1 MSDHLSLALETLAPS
16 LAASTRAQLMTQ
28 LADSA
33 TALADALPRLKIVVA
48 LLESMNA
55 SDDVIAAA
63 IVHAAGAP
71 RDGLPESWRTLVDG
85 LDADARIRE
94 IHAARSDA
102 LDPEPLRR
110 LLLAMLD
117 DLRVVPV
124 ILAKQLASLRLAIAA
139 DDESQEDLAHL
150 TRAIHAPLANRLGI
164 WQLKW
169 ELEDLAFRVLEP
181 EAYRRLA
188 RSMDGTR
195 RARQAHIE
203 LVKTSLQE
211 ALRTH
216 GFDAEISGR
225 PKHLY
230 SIWKKMHRKNVALEA
245 LQDLSAVRVL
255 VNSVSDCYAVLGLV
269 HATWTPVPGAFDD
282 YIARPKN
289 NDYQSLHTAII
300 GPEGRIVEVQI
311 RTRDMHAAAELG
323 IAAHWRYKEGGPG
336 DPTLER
342 KVAWMRQLLE
352 RGEDEP
358 DQGFGGA
365 LASELVEDRVYVL
378 TPKGAVLD
386 LPHGATPLDFAY
398 RVHTD
403 VGHRCIGAKVDGR
416 IVPLDTALATGQR
429 VEIMTGKEIAPRR
442 DWLMPGNRFLASG
455 RSREKVRTWFR
466 KLDRERNV
474 NEGRDIV
481 DRALKRSGFT
491 HADLTALLPEFNVVD
506 LNELFERVAL
516 GEASQSAILRALAR
530 AAEPPSAET
539 EPSLPKF
546 TELPSRQPNSA
557 QGIRVGGIDNVLT
570 SIAQCCQPV
579 AGEHVAGYFTK
590 MQGLRIHRA
599 DCVEFERLAM
609 REPERV
615 VPVAWGD
622 AMPKQAVAITVEAED
637 RKWLVRDIVNLMSQ
651 LGVDVGAINSRA
663 LGRSG
668 RLGVEMQVQVRD
680 YGQLAL
686 VLDKLSSVAGV
697 EDVRRQS
704 RLAH

>member
-1 MSDHLSLALETLAPS
+1 MSDALNLDLQTLTPSLEAEARLALVRHLQGREVELAQVRPA
-16 LAASTRAQLMTQ
+16 LTIVIELLQGLNAA
-28 LADSA
+28 D
-33 TALADALPRLKIVVA
+33 
-48 LLESMNA
+48 E
-55 SDDVIAAA
+55 VIAAA
-63 IVHAAGAP
+63 VVHAVDAP
-71 RDGLPESWRTLVDG
+71 REGLPDTWRTLVEG
-85 LDADARIRE
+85 LDADARIRD
-94 IHAARSDA
+94 IHATRSDT

-110 LLLAMLD
+110 LLLAMLQ

-124 ILAKQLASLRLAIAA
+124 ILARQLAALRLAIAN
-139 DDESQEDLAHL
+139 DDATQADLAQL
-150 TRAIHAPLANRLGI
+150 TRAIYAPLANRLGI

-169 ELEDLAFRVLEP
+169 ELEDLAFRILEP

-188 RSMDGTR
+188 KSMDGTR

-203 LVKTSLQE
+203 DVKSSLQQ

-216 GFDAEISGR
+216 GFKAEISGR

-255 VNSVSDCYAVLGLV
+255 VDNVTECYAVLGMV

-300 GPEGRIVEVQI
+300 GPEGRTVEVQI

-336 DPTLER
+336 DPMLER

-352 RGEDEP
+352 SGEDEIDP
-358 DQGFGGA
+358 GFGGA

-416 IVPLDTALATGQR
+416 IVPLDTVLLTGQR
-429 VEIMTGKEIAPRR
+429 IEIMTGKDIAPRR

-474 NEGRDIV
+474 SEGREIV

-491 HADLTALLPEFNVVD
+491 HADLTAVLHEFNVID

-516 GEASQSAILRALAR
+516 GEAGQSAILRALAR
-530 AAEPPSAET
+530 AAEPPAPEAET
-539 EPSLPKF
+539 HLPKF
-546 TELPSRQPNSA
+546 AELPSRQGASA
-557 QGIRVGGIDNVLT
+557 QGIRIGGIDNVLT

-579 AGEHVAGYFTK
+579 AGEQVAGYFTK
-590 MQGLRIHRA
+590 LQGLRIHRR
-599 DCVEFERLAM
+599 DCVEFERLAL
-609 REPERV
+609 REPDRV

-622 AMPKQAVAITVEAED
+622 AMPKQSVAVTVEAED

-651 LGVDVGAINSRA
+651 IGVDVGAINA
-663 LGRSG
+663 KAMGRSG
-668 RLGVEMQVQVRD
+668 MLGVEMQVQVKD

-686 VLDKLSSVAGV
+686 VFDKLASVAGV
-697 EDVRRQS
+697 VDVRRQS
-704 RLAH
+704 SLSG

>member
-1 MSDHLSLALETLAPS
+1 MTEDANPLLTLTPALAPS
-16 LAASTRAQLMTQ
+16 VRALLAEHVSKVTAGLVEKRPQ
-28 LADSA
+28 LAMV
-33 TALADALPRLKIVVA
+33 IE
-48 LLESMNA
+48 LLGAMNA
-55 SDDVIAAA
+55 GDDVVAAA
-63 IVHAAGAP
+63 IVHALGAP
-71 RDGLPESWRTLVDG
+71 RDGLPPAWRTVVEG

-94 IHAARSDA
+94 IHASRAEA

-110 LLLAMLD
+110 LLLAMLQ

-124 ILAKQLASLRLAIAA
+124 ILAQQLAALRLAIAN
-139 DDESQEDLAHL
+139 DDPDQTNLAHL
-150 TRAIHAPLANRLGI
+150 TREIYAPLANRLGI

-188 RSMDGTR
+188 KSMDGTR

-203 LVKTSLQE
+203 DVKASLQQ

-216 GFDAEISGR
+216 GFKAEISGR

-255 VNSVSDCYAVLGLV
+255 VDNVTECYAVLGLV

-300 GPEGRIVEVQI
+300 GPEGRTVEVQI
-311 RTRDMHAAAELG
+311 RTREMHAAAELG

-336 DPTLER
+336 DATLER

-352 RGEDEP
+352 SSEDELDP
-358 DQGFGGA
+358 GFGGA

-378 TPKGAVLD
+378 TPKGAVFD
-386 LPHGATPLDFAY
+386 LPLGATTLDFAY

-416 IVPLDTALATGQR
+416 IVPLDTVLATGQR

-466 KLDRERNV
+466 KLDRERNIG
-474 NEGRDIV
+474 EGREIV

-491 HADLTALLPEFNVVD
+491 HADLTAVLPELNAVD

-516 GEASQSAILRALAR
+516 GETSHSAILRTLAR
-530 AAEPPSAET
+530 AADPPPAET
-539 EPSLPKF
+539 EAHGTRH
-546 TELPSRQPNSA
+546 TELPGREATAA

-579 AGEHVAGYFTK
+579 AGERVAGYFTK
-590 MQGLRIHRA
+590 LHGLRIHRT
-599 DCVEFERLAM
+599 DCVEFERLAL
-609 REPERV
+609 REPDRV

-622 AMPKQAVAITVEAED
+622 AMPKQSVAVTVEAED

-651 LGVDVGAINSRA
+651 IGVDVGAINSRA
-663 LGRSG
+663 IGRTG
-668 RLGVEMQVQVRD
+668 KLGVEMQVQVKD

-686 VLDKLSSVAGV
+686 VFDKLASVAGV

-704 RLAH
+704 RLAG